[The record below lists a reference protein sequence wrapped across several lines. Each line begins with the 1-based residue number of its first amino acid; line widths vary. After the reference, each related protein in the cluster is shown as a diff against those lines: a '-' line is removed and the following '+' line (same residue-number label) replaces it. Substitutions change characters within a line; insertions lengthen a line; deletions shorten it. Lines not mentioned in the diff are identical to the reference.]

1 MEKRCDALRVCVAS
15 RARAIRVAN
24 FKPWHV
30 QIALDQTGCKVID
43 SDYIKLFC
51 AELKP
56 YPWHILRFVR
66 ACWTALLV
74 CYLGVGIN
82 IYQHVVTCQY
92 VFAGCIL
99 YTFPAREVG
108 RQWNARNSC
117 STPKYLKI
125 KAAKVTKARYSAS
138 RSHAT
143 WLRSRGWSLN
153 HI

>member
-56 YPWHILRFVR
+56 YP
-66 ACWTALLV
+66 
-74 CYLGVGIN
+74 
-82 IYQHVVTCQY
+82 
-92 VFAGCIL
+92 
-99 YTFPAREVG
+99 
-108 RQWNARNSC
+108 
-117 STPKYLKI
+117 
-125 KAAKVTKARYSAS
+125 
-138 RSHAT
+138 
-143 WLRSRGWSLN
+143 
-153 HI
+153 